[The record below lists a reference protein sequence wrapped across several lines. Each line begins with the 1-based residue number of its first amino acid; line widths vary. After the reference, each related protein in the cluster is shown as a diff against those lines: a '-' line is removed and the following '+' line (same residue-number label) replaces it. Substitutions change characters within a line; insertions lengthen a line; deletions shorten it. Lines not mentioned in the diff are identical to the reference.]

1 MSTVTADNNHH
12 DDHHHFDGSKN
23 VFGFWIYIMSD
34 CVLFATLF
42 AVYAVFHKH
51 TFGGADAQEL
61 FSLPY
66 VFVETM
72 LLLVS
77 SFTFGLAMLNRN
89 SDNINHVIK
98 FLWVTFFLGL
108 GFIIMEVHEFYELAM
123 EGHTWASSAFLSSF
137 FTLVGTHGLHVSMG
151 LIWIVSMIF
160 QLKKHGMTPMTKTK
174 MTYLGLFWHF
184 LDIVWIFV
192 FSIVYLLGAV

>member
-1 MSTVTADNNHH
+1 MSTVTVDNHQH
-12 DDHHHFDGSKN
+12 EHHFDGSKS

-42 AVYAVFHKH
+42 AVFAVFHNH
-51 TFGGADAQEL
+51 TFGGPSAKEL

-72 LLLVS
+72 LLLIS

-89 SDNINHVIK
+89 SDTNKVIK
-98 FLWVTFFLGL
+98 FLWITFFLGL
-108 GFIIMEVHEFYELAM
+108 GFILMEVHEFYELAM
-123 EGHTWASSAFLSSF
+123 EGNSWSANAFLSSF
-137 FTLVGTHGLHVSMG
+137 FTLVGTHGLHVSVG
-151 LIWIVSMIF
+151 LVWIVSMIF
-160 QLKKHGMTPMTKTK
+160 QIKKYGINPMSKTK
-174 MTYLGLFWHF
+174 LTYLGLFWHF

-192 FSIVYLLGAV
+192 FSVVYLLGAV